1 MRDAAQGPGG
11 AHDAHVAD
19 ASMMD
24 GSATDASALDA
35 GDASGAQDAYVP
47 EDPFDASVL
56 DAGPRHLSVALNEP
70 PTYLGNSGTGTD
82 CMRSFRTAGHKP
94 SDPAGGRPLFLYFV
108 GTAGTD
114 ADETA
119 HYDAKAP
126 QAVTEAMARRGFV
139 ALSVEYD
146 NSLAAI
152 LTADPLAVL
161 SARAACIFSPS
172 APQSLLAK
180 ACALADVNCGLGI
193 ATWGH
198 SQGGYLA
205 HAARNHDERVR
216 ATWAT
221 GYGGNTGFRLPAE
234 RLRVVSAEK
243 DTANASTATLNK
255 ATGQGCPD
263 DGRTHCLRADG
274 SGWIRVTKA
283 ACAVSA
289 ADHCWFNKASCAD
302 NAETLEPN
310 FLSPSSSAPFAL
322 ETNADWVA
330 VTTAR
335 P

>member
-94 SDPAGGRPLFLYFV
+94 SDAAGGRPLFLYFV

-139 ALSVEYD
+139 AL
-146 NSLAAI
+146 
-152 LTADPLAVL
+152 
-161 SARAACIFSPS
+161 
-172 APQSLLAK
+172 
-180 ACALADVNCGLGI
+180 
-193 ATWGH
+193 
-198 SQGGYLA
+198 
-205 HAARNHDERVR
+205 
-216 ATWAT
+216 
-221 GYGGNTGFRLPAE
+221 
-234 RLRVVSAEK
+234 
-243 DTANASTATLNK
+243 
-255 ATGQGCPD
+255 
-263 DGRTHCLRADG
+263 
-274 SGWIRVTKA
+274 
-283 ACAVSA
+283 
-289 ADHCWFNKASCAD
+289 
-302 NAETLEPN
+302 
-310 FLSPSSSAPFAL
+310 
-322 ETNADWVA
+322 
-330 VTTAR
+330 
-335 P
+335 